1 MGGAGCQGNIGH
13 GLARL
18 GGVRRCTAR
27 HGVAW
32 LGGAWHGVAGHF
44 QLRARKWNLSLEIG
58 DSLGIEGGWYRG
70 NYPAL
75 LSIKFLESADRFFTV
90 FSVDIAK
97 AGFSIYWEG

>member
-1 MGGAGCQGNIGH
+1 MEKAGGGKEMNTRLIAGGIWVFMC
-13 GLARL
+13 
-18 GGVRRCTAR
+18 GV
-27 HGVAW
+27 W
-32 LGGAWHGVAGHF
+32 LGKVCAGHF

-97 AGFSIYWEG
+97 AGFSIYYEG